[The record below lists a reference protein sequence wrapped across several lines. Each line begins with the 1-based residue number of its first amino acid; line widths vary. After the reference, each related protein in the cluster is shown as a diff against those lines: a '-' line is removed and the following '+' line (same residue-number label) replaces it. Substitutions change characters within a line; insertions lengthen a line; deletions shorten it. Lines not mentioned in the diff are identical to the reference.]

1 MNAKY
6 HHKKYHHKKYHN
18 KMSHFSFRRSPH
30 KKQKGSA
37 LILVIFILVVVM
49 LLGTTLV
56 DMLSTGN
63 ESVAQEVLGTRALA
77 AANSA
82 MQGQLQQLFPLN
94 AAAPAFTCP
103 TLPAVPSTHVYNF
116 SGIIGLSQCQAT
128 VSCINYANL
137 DGVAYYRLVS
147 TAECG
152 DHNALGSNIKHIVVS
167 SRSIQVEA
175 RSL

>member
-1 MNAKY
+1 MSAKY
-6 HHKKYHHKKYHN
+6 RN
-18 KMSHFSFRRSPH
+18 KINPHCFSIYSY

-56 DMLSTGN
+56 DLLSTGS
-63 ESVAQEVLGTRALA
+63 EGVAQEVLGTRALA

-94 AAAPAFTCP
+94 AASPTFTCP
-103 TLPAVPSTHVYNF
+103 TLPAAPSTHSYNF
-116 SGIIGLSQCQAT
+116 AGIAGLSQCEAT
-128 VSCINYANL
+128 VSCSNYANL

-147 TAECG
+147 TGECG
-152 DHNALGSNIKHIVVS
+152 DHIALANNIKNIIVS
-167 SRSIQVEA
+167 SRSVQVEA